1 MGISSNLP
9 VAVAPAMGLNAYLA
23 YQIVGF
29 HGTGPINYRVAMMAV
44 FVEGFIFIAL
54 SLLGIRQW
62 LARIIPASIK
72 VACGAGIGLFL
83 TLIGLSYS
91 AGIGAITGSKA
102 TPLELGGCPPQYR
115 DENTGACLSHKA
127 TSPTMW
133 LGFMVGGV
141 LTALLMTYKVRGA
154 MIVGIAL
161 VSIFS
166 WPRDTSVT
174 FFPRTEIGDSRF
186 EFFKNVVAFHPIKR
200 TLAVQDWTLSTIDG
214 NVAGQ
219 FILAVFTML
228 YVDILDATGTL
239 YSMARFSGVVDP
251 DTGDFPKSTIAY
263 SADAFA
269 ISIGSLFGSSPVT
282 AFVESGS
289 GIQEGGRTGLTSM
302 TTGVCFF
309 ISLFFAP
316 VFASIPPWAT
326 GGALILV
333 GCMMMRG
340 MTAINWNY
348 PGDSIPAFVTLM
360 FMPFSYSIAYGLV
373 AGIMCYAIINTFTWA
388 LGAVSRGRLL
398 PPDYD
403 DKEYW
408 SCKPNYLCTSSFIQ
422 LTSLSPRRLRSQP
435 ALVHPRHQGRQAFLE
450 ARVERLIRASI
461 CGDSYQRIVR
471 LHLCCYQRTTSSL
484 VMRHVHK
491 IIDYTHSVTLH
502 DSTCGTVSRAHPLRI
517 MEKHLKSLLCINRWW
532 LRASLS
538 SLNLGTSRKS
548 RSGRV
553 AATLAAL
560 QATSACADSQSS
572 SDSGDRWKVPPT
584 ALGTCGTARSNSSE
598 NEERGVSSH
607 SIDFT
612 CLELDACA

>member
-1 MGISSNLP
+1 MGFAAYKARLNDIVSGSIVGRYFHLEGSGHPNEIKGARFTTELRAGLTTFFTMAYIIAVNASVLTDSGATCVCNDANDPTCLKDAAYNLCLVEVNRDFVTATAAIAAFGSFLMGISSNLP

-102 TPLELGGCPPQYR
+102 TPLQLGGCSPQYL
-115 DENTGACLSHKA
+115 DEDTGACLSHKA

-174 FFPRTEIGDSRF
+174 YFPRTEVGDSRF
-186 EFFKNVVAFHPIKR
+186 EFFKNVVAFHSIKR
-200 TLAVQDWTLSTIDG
+200 TLAVQDWTLSTMDG

-228 YVDILDATGTL
+228 YVDVLDATGTL

-316 VFASIPPWAT
+316 IFASIPPWAT

-408 SCKPNYLCTSSFIQ
+408 SFRADSARN
-422 LTSLSPRRLRSQP
+422 QP
-435 ALVHPRHQGRQAFLE
+435 WF
-450 ARVERLIRASI
+450 IRAI
-461 CGDSYQRIVR
+461 KGDKRFWRPESNDSFELQSAEI
-471 LHLCCYQRTTSSL
+471 RT
-484 VMRHVHK
+484 K
-491 IIDYTHSVTLH
+491 
-502 DSTCGTVSRAHPLRI
+502 
-517 MEKHLKSLLCINRWW
+517 E
-532 LRASLS
+532 
-538 SLNLGTSRKS
+538 
-548 RSGRV
+548 
-553 AATLAAL
+553 
-560 QATSACADSQSS
+560 
-572 SDSGDRWKVPPT
+572 
-584 ALGTCGTARSNSSE
+584 
-598 NEERGVSSH
+598 
-607 SIDFT
+607 
-612 CLELDACA
+612 

>member
-102 TPLELGGCPPQYR
+102 TPLDLGGCPPQYL

-166 WPRDTSVT
+166 WPRDTSIT

-251 DTGDFPKSTIAY
+251 ATGDFPKSTVAY

-302 TTGVCFF
+302 TTGLCFF

-316 VFASIPPWAT
+316 IFASIPPWAT

-373 AGIMCYAIINTFTWA
+373 AGIMCYAIINTVTWA
-388 LGAVSRGRLL
+388 LGVVSRGRLL

-408 SCKPNYLCTSSFIQ
+408 SCKSICPCFLNVHITNVPQSAPTLLATSLGSFALSRAISVSGSPSRMTRSSFN
-422 LTSLSPRRLRSQP
+422 LRRFEPKNRSTPLVLLSAYRQDFSIEACPTQKYRLYPLPYISP
-435 ALVHPRHQGRQAFLE
+435 SNV
-450 ARVERLIRASI
+450 
-461 CGDSYQRIVR
+461 CIVN
-471 LHLCCYQRTTSSL
+471 Q
-484 VMRHVHK
+484 
-491 IIDYTHSVTLH
+491 
-502 DSTCGTVSRAHPLRI
+502 AHP
-517 MEKHLKSLLCINRWW
+517 H
-532 LRASLS
+532 
-538 SLNLGTSRKS
+538 
-548 RSGRV
+548 
-553 AATLAAL
+553 
-560 QATSACADSQSS
+560 
-572 SDSGDRWKVPPT
+572 
-584 ALGTCGTARSNSSE
+584 
-598 NEERGVSSH
+598 
-607 SIDFT
+607 
-612 CLELDACA
+612 

>member
-1 MGISSNLP
+1 MGLAAFKARTNDIVSASAVGRYFHLDGSGHPNEIKGARFTTELRAGLTTFFTMAYIIAVNASVLTDSGATCVCNDTADPTCLNDREYNLCLVEVNRDLVTATAAIAAFGSFLMGITSNLP

-44 FVEGFIFIAL
+44 FVEGFIFVAL

-102 TPLELGGCPPQYR
+102 TPLELGGCPTQYI
-115 DENTGACLSHKA
+115 DPDTGACLSHKA

-166 WPRDTSVT
+166 WPRNTSVT
-174 FFPRTEIGDSRF
+174 YFPHTDIGDSRF
-186 EFFKNVVAFHPIKR
+186 EFFKHVVAFHPIQR
-200 TLAVQDWTLSTIDG
+200 ILAVQDWTLSTIEGD
-214 NVAGQ
+214 VAGQ

-263 SADAFA
+263 CADAVA
-269 ISIGSLFGSSPVT
+269 ISVGSLFGSSPVT
-282 AFVESGS
+282 AFVESGA
-289 GIQEGGRTGLTSM
+289 GIQEGGRTGLTAM

-316 VFASIPPWAT
+316 IFASIPPWAT

-340 MTAINWNY
+340 ITAINWNY
-348 PGDSIPAFVTLM
+348 PGDSIPAFITLM

-388 LGAVSRGRLL
+388 LGAISRGRLL

-403 DKEYW
+403 NKEYW
-408 SCKPNYLCTSSFIQ
+408 SFRADSARN
-422 LTSLSPRRLRSQP
+422 QP
-435 ALVHPRHQGRQAFLE
+435 WF
-450 ARVERLIRASI
+450 IRAI
-461 CGDSYQRIVR
+461 KGDKRFWRPEDNDSFELQSAEI
-471 LHLCCYQRTTSSL
+471 RT
-484 VMRHVHK
+484 K
-491 IIDYTHSVTLH
+491 
-502 DSTCGTVSRAHPLRI
+502 
-517 MEKHLKSLLCINRWW
+517 E
-532 LRASLS
+532 
-538 SLNLGTSRKS
+538 
-548 RSGRV
+548 
-553 AATLAAL
+553 
-560 QATSACADSQSS
+560 
-572 SDSGDRWKVPPT
+572 
-584 ALGTCGTARSNSSE
+584 
-598 NEERGVSSH
+598 
-607 SIDFT
+607 
-612 CLELDACA
+612 

>member
-102 TPLELGGCPPQYR
+102 TPLDLGGCPDKYL

-127 TSPTMW
+127 TSHTMW
-133 LGFMVGGV
+133 LGFLVGGI

-166 WPRDTSVT
+166 WPRDTSIT
-174 FFPRTEIGDSRF
+174 YFPRTTVGDARF
-186 EFFKNVVAFHPIKR
+186 DFFKNIVAFHPIKR
-200 TLAVQDWTLSTIDG
+200 TLAVQDWSLSTIDG

-219 FILAVFTML
+219 FVLAVFTML

-269 ISIGSLFGSSPVT
+269 ISI
-282 AFVESGS
+282 
-289 GIQEGGRTGLTSM
+289 
-302 TTGVCFF
+302 CFF

-316 VFASIPPWAT
+316 IFASIPPWAT

-340 MTAINWNY
+340 VVAINWNY
-348 PGDSIPAFVTLM
+348 PGDSIPAFITLM

-373 AGIMCYAIINTFTWA
+373 AGIMSYAILNSVTWA
-388 LGAVSRGRLL
+388 IGFISRGRIL

-408 SCKPNYLCTSSFIQ
+408 SCKSSK
-422 LTSLSPRRLRSQP
+422 LSPPQSIANVSSVRADSARNQP
-435 ALVHPRHQGRQAFLE
+435 WF
-450 ARVERLIRASI
+450 IRAI
-461 CGDSYQRIVR
+461 KGDKRFWRPESNDSFELQSAEI
-471 LHLCCYQRTTSSL
+471 RT
-484 VMRHVHK
+484 K
-491 IIDYTHSVTLH
+491 
-502 DSTCGTVSRAHPLRI
+502 
-517 MEKHLKSLLCINRWW
+517 E
-532 LRASLS
+532 
-538 SLNLGTSRKS
+538 
-548 RSGRV
+548 
-553 AATLAAL
+553 
-560 QATSACADSQSS
+560 
-572 SDSGDRWKVPPT
+572 
-584 ALGTCGTARSNSSE
+584 
-598 NEERGVSSH
+598 
-607 SIDFT
+607 
-612 CLELDACA
+612 

>member
-1 MGISSNLP
+1 MGFAAYKARLNDIVSGSIVGRYFHLEGSGHPNEIKGARFTTELRAGLTTFFTMAYIIAVNASVLTDSGATCVCNDTIDPTCLKDAAYNLCLVEVNRDLVTATAAIAAFGSFLMGISSNLP

-102 TPLELGGCPPQYR
+102 TPLELGGCPPQYL
-115 DENTGACLSHKA
+115 DDDTGACLSHKA

-166 WPRDTSVT
+166 WPRDTSIT
-174 FFPRTEIGDSRF
+174 FFPRTEVGDSRF

-214 NVAGQ
+214 DVAGQ

-289 GIQEGGRTGLTSM
+289 GIQEGGRTGLTAM
-302 TTGVCFF
+302 TTGICFF

-316 VFASIPPWAT
+316 IFASIPPWAT

-373 AGIMCYAIINTFTWA
+373 AGIMCYAILNTFTWA
-388 LGAVSRGRLL
+388 LGAVSRGRIL

-408 SCKPNYLCTSSFIQ
+408 SFRADSARN
-422 LTSLSPRRLRSQP
+422 QP
-435 ALVHPRHQGRQAFLE
+435 WF
-450 ARVERLIRASI
+450 IRAI
-461 CGDSYQRIVR
+461 KGDKRFWRPESNDSFELQSAEI
-471 LHLCCYQRTTSSL
+471 RT
-484 VMRHVHK
+484 K
-491 IIDYTHSVTLH
+491 
-502 DSTCGTVSRAHPLRI
+502 
-517 MEKHLKSLLCINRWW
+517 E
-532 LRASLS
+532 
-538 SLNLGTSRKS
+538 
-548 RSGRV
+548 
-553 AATLAAL
+553 
-560 QATSACADSQSS
+560 
-572 SDSGDRWKVPPT
+572 
-584 ALGTCGTARSNSSE
+584 
-598 NEERGVSSH
+598 
-607 SIDFT
+607 
-612 CLELDACA
+612 

>member
-1 MGISSNLP
+1 MGLAAFKARTNDIVSGSVVGRYFHLEGSGHPNEIKGARFTTELRAGLTTFFTMAYIIAVNASVLTDSGATCVCNDTQDPTCLKDPEYNLCLVEVNRDLVTATAAIAAFGSFLMGLTSNLP
-9 VAVAPAMGLNAYLA
+9 VALAPAMGLNAYLA

-102 TPLELGGCPPQYR
+102 TPLELGGCPTQYL
-115 DENTGACLSHKA
+115 DPDTGACLSHKA

-166 WPRDTSVT
+166 WPRDTSIT
-174 FFPRTEIGDSRF
+174 YFPRSDVGDSRF
-186 EFFKNVVAFHPIKR
+186 EFFKNVVAFHPIQR
-200 TLAVQDWTLSTIDG
+200 ILVVQDWTLSTIDG
-214 NVAGQ
+214 NAAGQ
-219 FILAVFTML
+219 FMLAVFTML

-263 SADAFA
+263 CADAFA

-289 GIQEGGRTGLTSM
+289 GIQEGGRTGLTAM

-316 VFASIPPWAT
+316 IFASIPPWAT

-373 AGIMCYAIINTFTWA
+373 AGIMCYAILNTFTWA
-388 LGAVSRGRLL
+388 LGAISGGRLL

-408 SCKPNYLCTSSFIQ
+408 SF
-422 LTSLSPRRLRSQP
+422 RSDSARNQP
-435 ALVHPRHQGRQAFLE
+435 WF
-450 ARVERLIRASI
+450 IRAI
-461 CGDSYQRIVR
+461 
-471 LHLCCYQRTTSSL
+471 
-484 VMRHVHK
+484 K
-491 IIDYTHSVTLH
+491 
-502 DSTCGTVSRAHPLRI
+502 
-517 MEKHLKSLLCINRWW
+517 
-532 LRASLS
+532 
-538 SLNLGTSRKS
+538 
-548 RSGRV
+548 
-553 AATLAAL
+553 
-560 QATSACADSQSS
+560 
-572 SDSGDRWKVPPT
+572 GDRRFWRPQDND
-584 ALGTCGTARSNSSE
+584 S
-598 NEERGVSSH
+598 
-607 SIDFT
+607 F
-612 CLELDACA
+612 ELQSAEIRTKE

>member
-1 MGISSNLP
+1 MCNDAKDPTCMKDPAYNLCLVEVNRDLVTATAAIAAFGSFLMGISSNLP

-102 TPLELGGCPPQYR
+102 TPLDLGGCPPQYL

-166 WPRDTSVT
+166 WPRDTSIT
-174 FFPRTEIGDSRF
+174 FFPRTTIGDARF
-186 EFFKNVVAFHPIKR
+186 DFFKNVVAFHPIKR

-219 FILAVFTML
+219 FVLAVFTML

-289 GIQEGGRTGLTSM
+289 GIQEGGRTGLTAM

-316 VFASIPPWAT
+316 IFASIPPWAT

-340 MTAINWNY
+340 VVAINWNY
-348 PGDSIPAFVTLM
+348 PGDSIPAFITLM

-373 AGIMCYAIINTFTWA
+373 AGIMSYAILNSVTWA
-388 LGAVSRGRLL
+388 IGFVSRGRIL

-408 SCKPNYLCTSSFIQ
+408 SCKSSNLFILQSKLLTYHQSVLIPPATSRGSYG
-422 LTSLSPRRLRSQP
+422 LSRVTSASGGPKAMTRSSSSLRRFELRSNW
-435 ALVHPRHQGRQAFLE
+435 LV
-450 ARVERLIRASI
+450 
-461 CGDSYQRIVR
+461 
-471 LHLCCYQRTTSSL
+471 
-484 VMRHVHK
+484 
-491 IIDYTHSVTLH
+491 
-502 DSTCGTVSRAHPLRI
+502 TVY
-517 MEKHLKSLLCINRWW
+517 
-532 LRASLS
+532 LS
-538 SLNLGTSRKS
+538 SS
-548 RSGRV
+548 
-553 AATLAAL
+553 
-560 QATSACADSQSS
+560 C
-572 SDSGDRWKVPPT
+572 
-584 ALGTCGTARSNSSE
+584 
-598 NEERGVSSH
+598 
-607 SIDFT
+607 
-612 CLELDACA
+612 

>member
-44 FVEGFIFIAL
+44 FVEGFVFIAL

-102 TPLELGGCPPQYR
+102 TPLALGGCPTEYLDP
-115 DENTGACLSHKA
+115 DTGACLSHKA

-166 WPRDTSVT
+166 WPRDTSIT
-174 FFPRTEIGDSRF
+174 YFPRTEVGDARF
-186 EFFKNVVAFHPIKR
+186 EFFKNVIAFHPIKR
-200 TLAVQDWTLSTIDG
+200 ILVVQDWTLSTIDG

-251 DTGDFPKSTIAY
+251 NTGDFPKSTIAY
-263 SADAFA
+263 SADAFS

-289 GIQEGGRTGLTSM
+289 GIQEGGRTGLTAM

-316 VFASIPPWAT
+316 IFASIPPWAT

-373 AGIMCYAIINTFTWA
+373 AGIMCYTILNTVTWA
-388 LGAVSRGRLL
+388 LGAVSGGRLL
-398 PPDYD
+398 PPEYD
-403 DKEYW
+403 NKEYW
-408 SCKPNYLCTSSFIQ
+408 SCKSTYPC
-422 LTSLSPRRLRSQP
+422 
-435 ALVHPRHQGRQAFLE
+435 FL
-450 ARVERLIRASI
+450 
-461 CGDSYQRIVR
+461 
-471 LHLCCYQRTTSSL
+471 
-484 VMRHVHK
+484 
-491 IIDYTHSVTLH
+491 
-502 DSTCGTVSRAHPLRI
+502 
-517 MEKHLKSLLCINRWW
+517 
-532 LRASLS
+532 
-538 SLNLGTSRKS
+538 
-548 RSGRV
+548 
-553 AATLAAL
+553 
-560 QATSACADSQSS
+560 
-572 SDSGDRWKVPPT
+572 
-584 ALGTCGTARSNSSE
+584 
-598 NEERGVSSH
+598 
-607 SIDFT
+607 
-612 CLELDACA
+612 

>member
-1 MGISSNLP
+1 MGFAALKARTNDIVSGSFVGRYFHLEGSGHPNEIKGARFTTELRAGLTTFFTMAYIIAVNASVLTDSGATCVCNDTADPTCLKDRDYNLCLVEVNRDLVTATAAIAAFGSFLMGISSNLP

-102 TPLELGGCPPQYR
+102 TPLELGGCPPKYL
-115 DENTGACLSHKA
+115 DPDTGACLSHKA

-166 WPRDTSVT
+166 WPRDTSIT
-174 FFPRTEIGDSRF
+174 YFPRTDIGDSRF
-186 EFFKNVVAFHPIKR
+186 GFFKNVVAFHPIQR
-200 TLAVQDWTLSTIDG
+200 TLGVQDWTLSTIDG

-263 SADAFA
+263 CADAVA
-269 ISIGSLFGSSPVT
+269 ISVGSLFGSSPVT

-289 GIQEGGRTGLTSM
+289 GIQEGGRTGLTAM

-316 VFASIPPWAT
+316 IFASIPPWAT

-373 AGIMCYAIINTFTWA
+373 AGIMCYAIINTVTWA
-388 LGAVSRGRLL
+388 LGAISGGRLL

-403 DKEYW
+403 NKEYW
-408 SCKPNYLCTSSFIQ
+408 SFRADSARN
-422 LTSLSPRRLRSQP
+422 QP
-435 ALVHPRHQGRQAFLE
+435 WF
-450 ARVERLIRASI
+450 IRAI
-461 CGDSYQRIVR
+461 KGDKRFWRPQDNDSFELQSAEI
-471 LHLCCYQRTTSSL
+471 RT
-484 VMRHVHK
+484 K
-491 IIDYTHSVTLH
+491 
-502 DSTCGTVSRAHPLRI
+502 
-517 MEKHLKSLLCINRWW
+517 E
-532 LRASLS
+532 
-538 SLNLGTSRKS
+538 
-548 RSGRV
+548 
-553 AATLAAL
+553 
-560 QATSACADSQSS
+560 
-572 SDSGDRWKVPPT
+572 
-584 ALGTCGTARSNSSE
+584 
-598 NEERGVSSH
+598 
-607 SIDFT
+607 
-612 CLELDACA
+612 